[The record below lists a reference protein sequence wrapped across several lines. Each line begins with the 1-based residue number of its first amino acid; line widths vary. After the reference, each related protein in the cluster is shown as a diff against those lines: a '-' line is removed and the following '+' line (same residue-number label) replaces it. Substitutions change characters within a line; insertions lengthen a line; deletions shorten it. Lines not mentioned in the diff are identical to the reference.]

1 MAKKKKRLL
10 DKLYNGAF
18 ENAELSA
25 GSKRALT
32 NSGLILLFGA
42 AFLISKIRK

>member
-1 MAKKKKRLL
+1 MAKKKRLI

-25 GSKRALT
+25 GSKRALQ
-32 NSGLILLFGA
+32 NSGLIVLLGA
-42 AFLISKIRK
+42 LYLINKIGK